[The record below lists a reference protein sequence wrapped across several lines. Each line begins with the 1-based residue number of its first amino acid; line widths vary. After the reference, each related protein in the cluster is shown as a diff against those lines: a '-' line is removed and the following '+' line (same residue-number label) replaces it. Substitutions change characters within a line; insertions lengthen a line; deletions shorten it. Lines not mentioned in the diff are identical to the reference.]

1 MIEYKGGVVVV
12 VGGSGGR
19 CFLEFCNWEGTA
31 SDIIDASRYFAGCQI
46 HEDAAKV
53 GKQLRKFTQQLHDLD
68 AIIYSVG
75 SSRADG
81 KRVLTF
87 ASNNPFTVPSVP
99 SVLTVPSVP
108 SVPNTE
114 TGQTNT

>member
-1 MIEYKGGVVVV
+1 MIEYKSGVVVV

-19 CFLEFCNWEGTA
+19 CFLQFCNREGTA

-68 AIIYSVG
+68 AITYRVDLG
-75 SSRADG
+75 RGQSRQIIF
-81 KRVLTF
+81 T
-87 ASNNPFTVPSVP
+87 SNNPF
-99 SVLTVPSVP
+99 
-108 SVPNTE
+108 
-114 TGQTNT
+114 